1 MEEIVA
7 QLKERAGLTDE
18 QAMKALEVMKDFLHS
33 KVPPMFSGFVDNF
46 FAGGGASG
54 GSGMSD
60 ISSFLK

>member
-18 QAMKALEVMKDFLHS
+18 QAMKALEVMKGFLQS

-46 FAGGGASG
+46 FAGSG
-54 GSGMSD
+54 GESNLGND